1 MGVSNLYQEEYK
13 DLGGYIWILD
23 MEDFWGLKDFG
34 HWKIELGP
42 ALTSEGIGA

>member
-34 HWKIELGP
+34 QMGMTYYKKDIG
-42 ALTSEGIGA
+42 GIFGS